1 MVSHHSVHYTTGVS
15 CVCLHFNMS
24 QGIIWKRILRVID
37 IRYILSLK
45 SFVLVNANLTSW
57 SNDIRIVNT
66 MTLGDN

>member
-1 MVSHHSVHYTTGVS
+1 
-15 CVCLHFNMS
+15 MS

-37 IRYILSLK
+37 IRYILSPK
-45 SFVLVNANLTSW
+45 SFVLVTANLTSW